1 MKVQQQA
8 KLKMTG
14 RTGRYSLYD
23 IENIGYVD
31 IEATNLKAQ
40 VGHALSIVNV
50 VRNVVTDKIVDT
62 RVYKMTSKE
71 MADSLKRGVMDP
83 DKRII
88 KEFFQDT
95 VDCDMLVGHWFHG
108 YKRFDMP
115 FLRTR
120 ALLMKIDKEIPN
132 YGHWRF
138 GDTWRFG
145 SKTINAFNNR
155 LDTYGHILGSQAKK
169 TRLSGTQW
177 WLAAHGDK
185 RGLDYVVDHNV
196 KDCLIT
202 LKAHKMLER
211 FNAIPG
217 GYV

>member
-14 RTGRYSLYD
+14 KSGRYSLYD

-50 VRNVVTDKIVDT
+50 VRNVITDKIVDT

-88 KEFFQDT
+88 KEFFQT
-95 VDCDMLVGHWFHG
+95 
-108 YKRFDMP
+108 
-115 FLRTR
+115 
-120 ALLMKIDKEIPN
+120 
-132 YGHWRF
+132 
-138 GDTWRFG
+138 
-145 SKTINAFNNR
+145 
-155 LDTYGHILGSQAKK
+155 TYGIFISY
-169 TRLSGTQW
+169 R
-177 WLAAHGDK
+177 
-185 RGLDYVVDHNV
+185 
-196 KDCLIT
+196 
-202 LKAHKMLER
+202 M
-211 FNAIPG
+211 AICN
-217 GYV
+217 